1 VSTGI
6 GEQRTTNTNIDG
18 MNSGIQVQEIPFKI
32 KGLNEPTKN
41 LIDYSNL
48 GVVAPLSV
56 LSAQPP
62 PYSDIKLI
70 SNFALE
76 ANACINN
83 YSLQVPQKVVVDFN
97 PIV

>member
-83 YSLQVPQKVVVDFN
+83 YSLQVPQKVVFDFN